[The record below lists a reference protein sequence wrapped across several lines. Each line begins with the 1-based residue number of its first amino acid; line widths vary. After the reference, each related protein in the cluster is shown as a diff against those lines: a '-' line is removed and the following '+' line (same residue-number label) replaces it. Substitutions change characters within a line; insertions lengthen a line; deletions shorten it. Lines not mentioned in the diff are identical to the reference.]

1 MLRASIQG
9 TGRFTVIALCFI
21 CTPSLVRAS
30 VLMNEAFTYADGE
43 LRTVGAGTWTRSSGT
58 SNDLLVASD
67 KLLINDTS
75 NDDATGTFLG
85 GASVNSGK
93 IFASFTLLGDPADV
107 STSNA
112 GSEFFASFGSG
123 TSLYTRIFPGHP
135 AAAAT
140 GTYRLGLTNTAT
152 TASSVFLATDLS
164 TTTAYQI
171 VIRFDYSTNQSTLW
185 VNPTSESD
193 PNNIVATDAITPGA
207 INKFGFRQPGGT
219 AMGDYSIDNLLV
231 GTTFA
236 EVVPEP
242 GTIGLLLAA
251 GSMLLGRRRA

>member
-1 MLRASIQG
+1 MLRTLIQRVG
-9 TGRFTVIALCFI
+9 LFTFAGFSLI
-21 CTPSLVRAS
+21 CTSGLLRGS
-30 VLMNEAFTYADGE
+30 VLMNEQFGYADGE
-43 LRTVGAGTWTRSSGT
+43 LRTVGSATWTRSSGT
-58 SNDLLVASD
+58 SNDLLVSSG
-67 KLLINDTS
+67 KLLINDTN
-75 NDDATGTFLG
+75 NDDATGTFIG
-85 GASVNSGK
+85 SASVNSGK

-107 STSNA
+107 STSGT
-112 GSEFFASFGSG
+112 GSDWFASFGSG

-135 AAAAT
+135 VAAAA
-140 GTYRLGLTNTAT
+140 GTYRLGVTNTAAS
-152 TASSVFLATDLS
+152 ASSTFLAMDLS
-164 TTTAYQI
+164 PTTAYQI

-207 INKFGFRQPGGT
+207 INKFGVRQPG
-219 AMGDYSIDNLLV
+219 ASPMGDYSIDNLLV

-242 GTIGLLLAA
+242 GTIAMLLVA